1 MSYGGNV
8 MKILE
13 VKNGITRIIERD
25 ITLIEV
31 AAMQDEQAKAEAYE
45 AHRPLSADEVT
56 DIILRAQI
64 NTVDIPDDKS
74 VRMKDYYPTFAEII
88 GQTVK
93 LGYKFTY
100 GGELYKTAQ
109 PDMTIQAHYPPGEG
123 TESLYS
129 RIDETHIG
137 NKYDP
142 IPYDGNMAL
151 MAGLYYTQDGVVY
164 LCTRDTINPV
174 YNALADLVGI
184 YVDVVR

>member
-1 MSYGGNV
+1 
-8 MKILE
+8 MKKH
-13 VKNGITRIIERD
+13 VNGKLVELTPDE
-25 ITLIEV
+25 L

-56 DIILRAQI
+56 DIIIRAQI

-74 VRMKDYYPTFAEII
+74 VRMKDYYPTFAEVV

-100 GGELYKTAQ
+100 DGELYKTAQ
-109 PDMTIQAHYPPGEG
+109 PDMTIQEHYPPGDG
-123 TESLYS
+123 TESLYV

-142 IPYDGNMAL
+142 IPYEGNMAL
-151 MAGLYYTQDGVVY
+151 SAGLYYTQDGAVY
-164 LCTRDTINPV
+164 LCSRDTVNPV
-174 YNALADLVGI
+174 YAALADLVGL
-184 YVDVVR
+184 YVEAVEV